1 MTKLGETI
9 EKSTLDA
16 LERRVA
22 RLSILVEFATQS
34 SPERKI
40 REGGNQ
46 LIERLSEWVEDI
58 KDLAEVGDEDV
69 HDLLKSFVLRLR
81 LAEQKVK
88 SWHIPPSVVERAFEN
103 EEAQP
108 KRRRGRPPKARMPSA
123 A

>member
-9 EKSTLDA
+9 EKSTLEG

-22 RLSILVEFATQS
+22 RLSILVEYATQS

-58 KDLAEVGDEDV
+58 KDLAEIGDEDV
-69 HDLLKSFVLRLR
+69 HDLLKSFMLRLR

-88 SWHIPPSVVERAFEN
+88 DWQIPESVVARAFDDET
-103 EEAQP
+103 AQP
-108 KRRRGRPPKARMPSA
+108 ARRRGRPPKTRMPSA